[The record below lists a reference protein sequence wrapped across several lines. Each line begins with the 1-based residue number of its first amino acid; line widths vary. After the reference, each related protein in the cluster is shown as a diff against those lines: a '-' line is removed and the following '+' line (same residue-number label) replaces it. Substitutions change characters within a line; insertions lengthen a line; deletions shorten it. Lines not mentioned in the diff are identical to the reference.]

1 MTSPVSDDIKFEGE
15 DANAGDAAPI
25 LDIIAAGA
33 LIATAIVVMV
43 ASLRLPVPGSA
54 LTAPG
59 LLPFMAAAS
68 LAVMAIVLGHSAIQR
83 RRVTGASSEQLFGD
97 LEEQMRMLVLAGMV
111 GAYILALQ
119 LLAFQV
125 YFDIAGIPFVFSA
138 FQPVSFIALAAIMH
152 VFWRGPLWT
161 KAAISAGWTLALTL
175 TFQKLFNIPL
185 PGGF

>member
-15 DANAGDAAPI
+15 DANAGLAAPI
-25 LDIIAAGA
+25 LDIIAAA
-33 LIATAIVVMV
+33 VLIATAIVVMV

-59 LLPFMAAAS
+59 LLPFIAAAS
-68 LAVMAIVLGHSAIQR
+68 LAVMAVLLGQSALQR
-83 RRVTGASSEQLFGD
+83 RGRPDSAVPLFGD
-97 LEEQMRMLVLAGMV
+97 MAEQLRMLILAAMV
-111 GAYILALQ
+111 AGYILALQ

-125 YFDIAGIPFVFSA
+125 HFAVDGVPFVLSA

-152 VFWRGPLWT
+152 MFWRGPLWT
-161 KAAISAGWTLALTL
+161 KAAIAAGWTLTLTL

>member
-1 MTSPVSDDIKFEGE
+1 MTSPISDDIKFEGE
-15 DANAGDAAPI
+15 DANAGNATPI
-25 LDIIAAGA
+25 LDLIAAGF

-59 LLPFMAAAS
+59 LLPFLAAAS
-68 LAVMAIVLGHSAIQR
+68 LAAMAVVLGHSALR
-83 RRVTGASSEQLFGD
+83 RRSQTDDETQLFGD
-97 LEEQMRMLVLAGMV
+97 LEEQKRMLVLAAMV

-119 LLAFQV
+119 VLAFQV
-125 YFDIAGIPFVFSA
+125 YFDVAGVPFVLSA
-138 FQPVSFIALAAIMH
+138 FQPVSFIALTAIMH
-152 VFWRGPLWT
+152 VFWRGSLWT
-161 KAAISAGWTLALTL
+161 KTAIAAGWTLMLTL